1 MCWVVS
7 ILEQFRRVT
16 GAIIIF
22 LMVIALCGVV
32 ALFSISDDPEK
43 DRLIRTQRALNLQF
57 SASSKFIVF
66 PVVLPGKEIGLI
78 WVDRSTHAKKLIH
91 IDGAGLFS
99 PSISEDNERLLFVK
113 NNDESSSKEVIR
125 CSIAS
130 WKCSKLFA
138 LDMAIRSPIE
148 IGDGVLLSASEL
160 TQRQSGQK
168 RYESFDFFYFDATA
182 NALAKI
188 TEFKLYELE
197 SLQYVKPKIYF
208 SAERFTIGNQGS
220 GIYSL
225 DFDEQRKRFVVTQP
239 LEPLILPNR
248 LKATSSACSER
259 CSLLALLSLTSTQ
272 YNLLVLKSGVL
283 SEVTKRQAGDLS
295 RPSVIDSTVVVNEL
309 FKDEYVTTAYRLDQ
323 PSEVWERLPRSP
335 EKLEKLESIPLLLDN

>member
-1 MCWVVS
+1 MPFS
-7 ILEQFRRVT
+7 FSAIRQPGT
-16 GAIIIF
+16 IIIF
-22 LMVIALCGVV
+22 LMVVALCGVL
-32 ALFSISDDPEK
+32 ALFSLGDDPEK

-66 PVVLPGKEIGLI
+66 PVVLPDKEIGLI
-78 WVDRSTHAKKLIH
+78 WVDRLTHTKKLIH

-113 NNDESSSKEVIR
+113 NDDQSSSREVIK
-125 CSIAS
+125 CSITS
-130 WKCSKLFA
+130 WNCHKLFA

-148 IGDGVLLSASEL
+148 VGDGVLFSASEL

-168 RYESFDFFYFDATA
+168 RYERFDFFYFDATA

-197 SLQYVKPKIYF
+197 SLQYVKPSVYF
-208 SAERFTIGNQGS
+208 SALRFTIGDQGS

-225 DFDEQRKRFVVTQP
+225 DFDEQRKRLVVTQP

-248 LKATSSACSER
+248 LQAASSACSEH

-272 YNLLVLKSGVL
+272 YSLFVLKSGVL
-283 SEVTKRQAGDLS
+283 SEITKRQAGDLS
-295 RPSVIDSTVVVNEL
+295 RPSVIDSTIVVNEL
-309 FKDEYVTTAYRLDQ
+309 FKDEYVVTAYRLDQ

-335 EKLEKLESIPLLLDN
+335 DKLGKLESISLSLDN

>member
-1 MCWVVS
+1 MIFVMVV
-7 ILEQFRRVT
+7 
-16 GAIIIF
+16 
-22 LMVIALCGVV
+22 ALCGVL
-32 ALFSISDDPEK
+32 ALFSLGDDPEK

-78 WVDRSTHAKKLIH
+78 WVDRSTHTKKLIH

-99 PSISEDNERLLFVK
+99 PFISEDNERLLFVK
-113 NNDESSSKEVIR
+113 NNDESSSREVIR

-130 WKCSKLFA
+130 WKCRKLFA
-138 LDMAIRSPIE
+138 LDMPILSPIE
-148 IGDGVLLSASEL
+148 VGDGVLLSASEL
-160 TQRQSGQK
+160 TERPGGQK
-168 RYESFDFFYFDATA
+168 RYAGFDFFYFDATA

-188 TEFKLYELE
+188 TELMLYRLD

-208 SAERFTIGNQGS
+208 SALRFTIGDQGS
-220 GIYSL
+220 EIYSL
-225 DFDEQRKRFVVTQP
+225 DFDQQRKRFAVTQP

-248 LKATSSACSER
+248 LKATRSACSER

-272 YNLLVLKSGVL
+272 YSLLVLKSGLL

-309 FKDEYVTTAYRLDQ
+309 FKDEYVITAYRLDQ
-323 PSEVWERLPRSP
+323 QSEVWERLPRSP
-335 EKLEKLESIPLLLDN
+335 HKLGKLESISLSLE